1 MSMKTDSAFDL
12 HLTAVDDRLSAVE
25 GELSTVGSELGA
37 IDDQLAAI
45 DARLSVADDESST
58 ADEQLKPND
67 NQPNGGEDEL
77 SMPEVRRRAVTG
89 AVVDAL
95 RGIGVRLLGL
105 LGTLVTA
112 RLLTP
117 YDFGLVAVGTTV
129 FTFGI
134 FLSDGGVG
142 AALIRRAEAPRRA
155 ELQALLAFQL
165 GLDVILVL
173 AVGLV
178 MMPFGLLGQ
187 VTTVIAAS
195 LPLGALRVPA
205 VILYERRLNY
215 RPMAIVEVAE
225 TCVYYVWAI
234 VTIAIGWGV
243 WGLATAFVVRAVFGS
258 VLLLTL
264 LPEGRLVPVPSWTKV
279 RRLLGFGFRYQT
291 VGLLQML
298 DDQLVNVGV
307 ATFGGVAMLGV
318 WGVAWRILQIP
329 ISLFVALWRV
339 SYPAMSRL
347 VAAGEDAGST
357 IERVIGL
364 VAIGGGVL
372 VAPVAASASAW
383 IHVLIGAQWA
393 TAASAIPPACFAMS
407 FGVPISV
414 ALSGYLWAIG
424 AASVPLRATLVGI
437 PAMALVLVPLIPA
450 IGVVAVGF
458 AYVASASI
466 ESAFFVC
473 AARRTVSFRI
483 RTRLGIPVL
492 LAIVSGT
499 CGWLVAQY
507 VGANL
512 AGALSSSAVALGVF
526 LGGLAAVHRPD
537 LADAWTLIG
546 RGLRGAIANSA
557 DTGPKPQPKPA
568 TG

>member
-1 MSMKTDSAFDL
+1 MKTDSAFDL

-243 WGLATAFVVRAVFGS
+243 WGLATAFVVRAVFWIGAPS
-258 VLLLTL
+258 TL

-357 IERVIGL
+357 IERVIEASRHRRRRARRAGRSLRLGL
-364 VAIGGGVL
+364 DPCAHWRSMGDGRIGD
-372 VAPVAASASAW
+372 
-383 IHVLIGAQWA
+383 
-393 TAASAIPPACFAMS
+393 PAGMLRYVFRRANLGCS
-407 FGVPISV
+407 
-414 ALSGYLWAIG
+414 LGYLWAIG